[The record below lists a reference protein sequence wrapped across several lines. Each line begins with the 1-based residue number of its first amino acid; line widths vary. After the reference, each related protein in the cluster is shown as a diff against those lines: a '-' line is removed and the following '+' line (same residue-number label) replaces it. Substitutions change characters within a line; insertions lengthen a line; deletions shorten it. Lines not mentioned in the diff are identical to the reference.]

1 MKKSTR
7 LKEAGLKRHLRE
19 CSMGQTKSSQQNGG
33 SCQRMKEV
41 IQGDN
46 QVRLLLKEIKA
57 EKNEALTSHK
67 LGNSYCPNPLSLL
80 VASSVSLT
88 QKSKNNYFSH
98 SLGLKKPKQKSYAGH
113 FSSTRSCSSSF
124 YSAYRFMGC
133 MHYCMR

>member
-1 MKKSTR
+1 
-7 LKEAGLKRHLRE
+7 
-19 CSMGQTKSSQQNGG
+19 MGQTKSSQQNGG

-98 SLGLKKPKQKSYAGH
+98 SLGLKKTKTEKLCWTLLLHKVLLVFILLCISLHGLYALLH
-113 FSSTRSCSSSF
+113 AVSCT
-124 YSAYRFMGC
+124 AQELLNEAK
-133 MHYCMR
+133 

>member
-19 CSMGQTKSSQQNGG
+19 CFMGQTKVKSAKRWLLSEK
-33 SCQRMKEV
+33 KEV

-98 SLGLKKPKQKSYAGH
+98 SLGLKKLKQKSYAGH
-113 FSSTRSCSSSF
+113 FSSTRSCSFSF